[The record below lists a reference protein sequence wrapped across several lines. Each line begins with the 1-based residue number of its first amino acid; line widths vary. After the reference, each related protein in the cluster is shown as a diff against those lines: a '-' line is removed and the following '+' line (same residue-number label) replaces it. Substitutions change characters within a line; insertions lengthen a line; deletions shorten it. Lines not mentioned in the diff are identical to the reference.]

1 MNTTS
6 QASNP
11 ALASLEPIGNIRPI
25 TAIDLVEPIDPDL
38 AEQANPGH
46 GVPSQDPSVG
56 AQVALPRA
64 EAEREAKSTLVGGG
78 AIAGML
84 AGAATGAVLGGP
96 VGVLVGGTVGT
107 LAGALGG
114 EAAGSM
120 NQPAPETTAPEPAAP
135 PPALHRATTR

>member
-11 ALASLEPIGNIRPI
+11 SLASLEPIGNIRPI

-46 GVPSQDPSVG
+46 GVPSQDPSG
-56 AQVALPRA
+56 AAQVGLLPD
-64 EAEREAKSTLVGGG
+64 EAERDAKSSFVGGG
-78 AIAGML
+78 AVAGMV
-84 AGAATGAVLGGP
+84 AGAAAGAVVGGP
-96 VGVLVGGTVGT
+96 IGVLVGGTVGT

-114 EAAGSM
+114 EAAGM
-120 NQPAPETTAPEPAAP
+120 IKNQDPTPPLPPSAPSASEDRPADS
-135 PPALHRATTR
+135 